1 MRASLLSV
9 ISLVPLAATLFA
21 CSATDSATSPPA
33 PRTTETTIPAGDAG
47 GPTSG
52 DDAGRVPSK
61 GCSVA
66 PVGAGSRV
74 AKQTT
79 AASKKRTYHVTVP
92 ASANANA
99 NAAAAAIAPMSVV
112 FVLHGAGNT
121 EAESMADW
129 YNVSATMPNALG
141 VYPQALPRTR
151 SDGSGG
157 NVTRWDL
164 SGNDDLAFFDV
175 MLTELADSY
184 CVDRDRV
191 FVTGFSS
198 GGNFSQHL
206 ACNRHDAVKGMAVVA
221 GPGPFSD
228 TCNGAVPVWMTH
240 DTGDAT
246 LPVEDARASR
256 DFWATANGC
265 TKSSW
270 SAVPGRPECKRNT
283 SCPSNEPLVY
293 CETSGIGHDMPD
305 FAIPAIGAFFS
316 AL

>member
-1 MRASLLSV
+1 MRGTLLSV
-9 ISLVPLAATLFA
+9 AAPLPLAAALLA
-21 CSATDSATSPPA
+21 CSATAPNA
-33 PRTTETTIPAGDAG
+33 PRTSEITIPADDAG
-47 GPTSG
+47 GPTSE
-52 DDAGRVPSK
+52 DDAGRATSR

-66 PVGAGSRV
+66 PSGDAGSRV
-74 AKQTT
+74 TKQTT

-92 ASANANA
+92 ASASANPVTS
-99 NAAAAAIAPMSVV
+99 APMPVV

-121 EAESMADW
+121 EAESLADW
-129 YNVSATMPNALG
+129 YNVSVTMPNALA
-141 VYPQALPRTR
+141 VYPQALARTR

-164 SGNDDLAFFDV
+164 SGNDDLVFFDV

-206 ACNRHDAVKGMAVVA
+206 ACNRHDSVKGMAVVA

-240 DTGDAT
+240 DTNDDT
-246 LPVEDARASR
+246 LPIGDARASR
-256 DFWATANGC
+256 DFWAAANGC

-270 SAVPGRPECKRNT
+270 SAVAGRPECKRNT

-293 CETSGIGHDMPD
+293 CETSGIGHDMPG
-305 FAIPAIGAFFS
+305 FAIPAIGAFFG